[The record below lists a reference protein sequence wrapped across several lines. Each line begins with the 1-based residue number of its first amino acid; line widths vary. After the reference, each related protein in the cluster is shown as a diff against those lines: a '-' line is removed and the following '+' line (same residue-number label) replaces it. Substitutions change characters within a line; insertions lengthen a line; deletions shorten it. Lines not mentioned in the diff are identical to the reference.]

1 MRLVILAIAF
11 AIATSGCKRR
21 EDQQLDMSEEDSLLV
36 GDYLFVAK
44 DDVRERCPPG
54 TFLLTH
60 EVSSLAHSIANDE
73 PFDLSNDPLALS
85 LLDSMSNASSRES
98 RRFHFWVV
106 TKSLKHSDGYYAE
119 GVGAWGSEFLF
130 NKPTEF
136 LDAWGECISDTD
148 QVSWAWYLAAEENI
162 ESEGYPVDD
171 VMKAYRKR
179 LHSATM
185 DLPNSLLSIRSLL
198 LHRIDSIYHELAK
211 DDRPINSE

>member
-1 MRLVILAIAF
+1 MRLVILAIAV
-11 AIATSGCKRR
+11 AIATSGCDRR
-21 EDQQLDMSEEDSLLV
+21 QDQQLDMSEGDSLLV

-44 DDVRERCPPG
+44 DDVGERCPPG
-54 TFLLTH
+54 MFLLTH

-73 PFDLSNDPLALS
+73 PFDLSNDTLALA
-85 LLDSMSNASSRES
+85 LLDSMSNASSSES

-106 TKSLKHSDGYYAE
+106 TKSLQHSDGYYAE

-130 NKPTEF
+130 NRPSEF
-136 LDAWGECISDTD
+136 LDAWGECIGEND
-148 QVSWAWYLAAEENI
+148 QASWAWYLAVEENI

-179 LHSATM
+179 LHSATI
-185 DLPNSLLSIRSLL
+185 DLPSSLLSIRSMLL
-198 LHRIDSIYHELAK
+198 NRIDSIYYELAK